1 MPELPEVETVRRS
14 LEPRLYDGSV
24 EAVQTSALALRRRA
38 LSAAD
43 LQPLVGA
50 RFVIARR
57 HGKYLLLDSSS
68 GHTLLVH
75 LGMTGQLLL
84 SPRGE
89 PLRPHTHVRLSLSSG
104 LELRYVD
111 ARRFGSVRVYPTS
124 DVADTE
130 ELRELGPDP
139 IAGSFPALDFAR
151 SLHRTTRDL
160 KSALLD
166 QKLVAGLGNIY
177 VSEALFEAR
186 LSPRRKAHRLC
197 RDEADALHQ
206 AVVSVLVRGVANRGT
221 TFSDYVD
228 SNGESGSNQ
237 HALLVYGRDGEPCR
251 VCATPIVR
259 IVQGQRSTFLC
270 PSCQVPRPARK
281 RPEAG
286 ARSGK

>member
-24 EAVQTSALALRRRA
+24 EAVQTSALALRQRA
-38 LSAAD
+38 LSAGD

-50 RFVIARR
+50 RFVVARR
-57 HGKYLLLDSSS
+57 HGKYLLLDASS

-84 SPRGE
+84 SPRDE
-89 PLRPHTHVRLSLSSG
+89 ALRPHTHVRLSLSSG

-124 DVADTE
+124 SVADTD
-130 ELRELGPDP
+130 ELRALGPDP
-139 IAGSFPALDFAR
+139 IAGAFPVADFVR
-151 SLHRTTRDL
+151 SLRRTRRDL

-166 QKLVAGLGNIY
+166 QTLVAGLGNIY

-186 LSPRRKAHRLC
+186 LSPRRKAYRV
-197 RDEADALHQ
+197 RTEEAAALHA
-206 AVVSVLVRGVANRGT
+206 AVVSVLARGVANRGT

-228 SNGESGSNQ
+228 SNGERGSNQ
-237 HALLVYGRDGEPCR
+237 HTLLVYGRDGEPCR

-270 PSCQVPRPARK
+270 SCCQAPRPARK

-286 ARSGK
+286 VRSGK

>member
-24 EAVQTSALALRRRA
+24 DDVQTSALALRQRT
-38 LSAAD
+38 LSASE

-50 RFVIARR
+50 RFVGARR
-57 HGKYLLLDSSS
+57 HGKYLMLDTSS

-84 SPRGE
+84 SPRSDT
-89 PLRPHTHVRLSLSSG
+89 LRPHTHVRLSLSSG

-111 ARRFGSVRVYPTS
+111 ARRFGSVRVYPTAS
-124 DVADTE
+124 VADTD
-130 ELRELGPDP
+130 ELSALGPDP
-139 IAGSFPALDFAR
+139 IAGSFPREAFVT
-151 SLHRTTRDL
+151 SLRATTRDL

-186 LSPRRKAHRLC
+186 LSPRRKAHRLKLG
-197 RDEADALHQ
+197 EAAALHT
-206 AVVSVLVRGVANRGT
+206 AIVSVLARGVANRGT

-228 SNGESGSNQ
+228 SNGERGSNQ
-237 HALLVYGRDGEPCR
+237 HTLHVYGRDGEPCR
-251 VCATPIVR
+251 VCAKPIVR
-259 IVQGQRSTFLC
+259 IVQGQRSTFFC
-270 PSCQVPRPARK
+270 SSCQGGK
-281 RPEAG
+281 RP
-286 ARSGK
+286 